1 MRSKSSNRN
10 RIRGNI
16 QMKELII
23 LTSILIASRLIGL
36 DPNVTPLLALAVFA
50 PRMNLSPWLA
60 LGVLAITDVVLGFYS
75 IMPIVYA
82 CMFGAYYISK
92 NLSNVYVA
100 GATSVLLWHIVVNGA
115 VVMFGAG
122 FAPFTPEALLFDM
135 RLLGSTLAFTAL
147 IDITQRL
154 TQQLR
159 QSQV

>member
-1 MRSKSSNRN
+1 
-10 RIRGNI
+10 
-16 QMKELII
+16 MKELII

-159 QSQV
+159 LSQV

>member
-1 MRSKSSNRN
+1 
-10 RIRGNI
+10 
-16 QMKELII
+16 MKELII

-82 CMFGAYYISK
+82 CMLGAYYISK
-92 NLSNVYVA
+92 NMSNIYVA

-115 VVMFGAG
+115 VVMFGTG

-135 RLLGSTLAFTAL
+135 RLLSSTLAFTAL

-159 QSQV
+159 LSQV

>member
-1 MRSKSSNRN
+1 
-10 RIRGNI
+10 
-16 QMKELII
+16 MKELIKSAV
-23 LTSILIASRLIGL
+23 LLVAVLVATRLIGL
-36 DPNVTPLLALAVFA
+36 PDNVTPLLGLAVFA
-50 PRMNLSPWLA
+50 SRMNLSPWVA

-92 NLSNVYVA
+92 NMSNVYVA

-115 VVMFGAG
+115 VVMFGTG

-135 RLLGSTLAFTAL
+135 RLLVSTLAFIAL
-147 IDITQRL
+147 LDVTQRL

>member
-1 MRSKSSNRN
+1 
-10 RIRGNI
+10 
-16 QMKELII
+16 MKELII

-82 CMFGAYYISK
+82 CMLGAYYISK
-92 NLSNVYVA
+92 NMSNIYVA

-115 VVMFGAG
+115 VVMFGTG

-159 QSQV
+159 LSQV